1 MKKFALLY
9 LLINSI
15 ATAQNV
21 VRDRLNSKKVEK
33 RIVINFTGDFLTPR
47 YSVDDRDYRIDD
59 YGWYNHFNNRTTF
72 SLSDRTAGLQLRF
85 LNPLRYRVKITTK
98 EIEDPLAVTD
108 TLINSFKELAGLITP
123 QTTFN
128 KFFVNPK
135 EAAEKAGEEKIK
147 QTTGNVNVT
156 TNQTTDIRAV
166 IASVQTASP
175 SKTDSEKVTDAKS
188 TFVNSASFLSGLTLA
203 QKNVV
208 IEATAETYLKVNEK
222 IKKIKSSN
230 LYEWLMWAQEKE
242 DCFKPNQFLALLTKI
257 AAGED
262 YIYVEGPEFEKAIKS
277 DFNKI
282 LETDKI
288 VEFKKAIDSTE
299 KHIKSLEKEIKSHK
313 NTLNDL
319 DDDTYYKD
327 CSSAAFDKYSETR
340 MAGYISY
347 VKRVMDKRLS
357 VLKGLS
363 DLCDKLK
370 KYIQDADVDRNTV
383 LVESLEVK
391 DKKINQV
398 TISVQ
403 KVEWKK
409 YKDDISWDFK
419 EKELKEISKVTFN
432 IVPYTSVVTEFGV
445 GVLYF
450 FDPMTFPQYTLTDA
464 DATGKQY
471 VKEGTTNTIRI
482 LPAPTVTFL
491 PRWGRG
497 DVFWQF
503 QLGVSLAN
511 NQPVL
516 HGGGGVRLFSI
527 SNAFV
532 TSMSVMGGVA
542 FRFTKSLNALSVG
555 QEATLDQLN
564 KDLQV
569 KLQGPAFPYFGIQF
583 NF

>member
-1 MKKFALLY
+1 MENMKKIFVFFMLLS
-9 LLINSI
+9 SI
-15 ATAQNV
+15 ATAQNL

-33 RIVINFTGDFLTPR
+33 RVVINFTGDFLTPR
-47 YSVDDRDYRIDD
+47 YSIDDKDYRIDD
-59 YGWYNHFNNRTTF
+59 YGWYNQFNNRATF
-72 SLSDRTAGLQLRF
+72 AITDRTASLQLRF

-98 EIEDPLAVTD
+98 EIDDPLAQTD
-108 TLINSFKELAGLITP
+108 SLISSFKELAGLITP

-135 EAAEKAGEEKIK
+135 EAGQKAGEDKTESI
-147 QTTGNVNVT
+147 TGNPAT
-156 TNQTTDIRAV
+156 ASQKTDIDKIAV
-166 IASVQTASP
+166 KASSDPT
-175 SKTDSEKVTDAKS
+175 KTDSQRMAALS
-188 TFVNSASFLSGLTLA
+188 TLSLAVLSGTNRTA
-203 QKNVV
+203 VETAAVKAA
-208 IEATAETYLKVNEK
+208 IEAEEINKKL
-222 IKKIKSSN
+222 KKIKSST

-242 DCFKPNQFLALLTKI
+242 DCFKPDQFLELLNKI
-257 AAGED
+257 VASED
-262 YIYVEGPEFEKAIKS
+262 YIYVEGPKFEKAIKD

-288 VEFKKAIDSTE
+288 VDYKKAIDNTE
-299 KHIKSLEKEIKSHK
+299 EHIRSLEKAIKDHK
-313 NTLNDL
+313 TTLNDL
-319 DDDTYYKD
+319 DDTSYYKD
-327 CSSAAFDKYSETR
+327 CSSAAFDNYSETR

-347 VKRVMDKRLS
+347 AKRIMDKRLS

-370 KYIQDADVDRNTV
+370 KHIQDADEDRNTV

-398 TISVQ
+398 TITVQ

-409 YKDDISWDFK
+409 YKEDISWDFK
-419 EKELKEISKVTFN
+419 EKELKEISKATFN
-432 IVPYTSVVTEFGV
+432 VVPYSSVVTEFGV

-450 FDPMTFPQYTLTDA
+450 FDPLTFPQYALTDPNA
-464 DATGKQY
+464 SKKQFVKDGTANTVY
-471 VKEGTTNTIRI
+471 V

-503 QLGVSLAN
+503 QLGLSLAN

-532 TSMSVMGGVA
+532 TSISVMGGVA
-542 FRFTKSLNALSVG
+542 FRFTKSLNALSVD
-555 QEATLDQLN
+555 QEATPDQLN
-564 KDLQV
+564 KDLQI
-569 KLQGPAFPYFGIQF
+569 KLQGPAFPYLGIQF

>member
-1 MKKFALLY
+1 MKNLFVFLLF
-9 LLINSI
+9 ISSI
-15 ATAQNV
+15 ATGQNLV
-21 VRDRLNSKKVEK
+21 HDRLNSKKVEK
-33 RIVINFTGDFLTPR
+33 RVVVNFTGDFLTPR
-47 YSVDDRDYRIDD
+47 YSIDDKDYRIDD
-59 YGWYNHFNNRTTF
+59 YGWYNQFNNQATF
-72 SLSDRTAGLQLRF
+72 AITDRTASLQLRF

-98 EIEDPLAVTD
+98 EIEDPLAQTD
-108 TLINSFKELAGLITP
+108 SLISSFKELAGLITP

-135 EAAEKAGEEKIK
+135 EAGQKAGEDKTESI
-147 QTTGNVNVT
+147 TGNP
-156 TNQTTDIRAV
+156 A
-166 IASVQTASP
+166 TASQKMDIDKVITNIQAASP
-175 SKTDSEKVTDAKS
+175 NKTDSEKIADAKNAFS
-188 TFVNSASFLSGLTLA
+188 TMATFLSTLNPA
-203 QKNVV
+203 NKVAV
-208 IEATAETYLKVNEK
+208 IEATAETYLKINEK
-222 IKKIKSSN
+222 IKKIKSST
-230 LYEWLMWAQEKE
+230 LYEWLMWSQEKE
-242 DCFKPNQFLALLTKI
+242 DCFKPGQFLELLNKI
-257 AAGED
+257 VASED
-262 YIYVEGPEFEKAIKS
+262 YIYVEGSKFENAIKN

-288 VEFKKAIDSTE
+288 VNYKKAIEKTE
-299 KHIKSLEKEIKSHK
+299 EHIRSLERAIKDHK
-313 NTLNDL
+313 TTLNDL
-319 DDDTYYKD
+319 DDTSYYKE
-327 CSSAAFDKYSETR
+327 CSSAAFDNYSETR

-347 VKRVMDKRLS
+347 AKRIMDKRLS

-370 KYIQDADVDRNTV
+370 KHIQDADEDRNTV

-398 TISVQ
+398 TITVQ

-409 YKDDISWDFK
+409 YKEDISWDFK
-419 EKELKEISKVTFN
+419 EKELKEISKATFN
-432 IVPYTSVVTEFGV
+432 VVPYSSVVTEFGV

-450 FDPMTFPQYTLTDA
+450 FDPLTFPQYALTDA
-464 DATGKQY
+464 NTSGEQF
-471 VKEGTTNTIRI
+471 VKEGAANTVRI

-503 QLGVSLAN
+503 QLGLSLAN

-532 TSMSVMGGVA
+532 TSVSVMGGVA
-542 FRFTKSLNALSVG
+542 FRFTKSLNALSIG
-555 QEATLDQLN
+555 EKATLDQLN

-569 KLQGPAFPYFGIQF
+569 KLQGPAFPYLGIQF